1 MITLLNA
8 APEDKIPAVANE
20 AMVQGVFGVISGY
33 DGDDALMNIADG
45 SDEDQLDPNHL
56 YLLLEYATR
65 VEGTEEDDWDDI
77 ANTDRIL
84 RVPIKSGLL
93 VEDSLLSTNVTGQG
107 VTVTFALA
115 SAGAAMV
122 LNTNGFLTLDG
133 ADDDPGTDATVIAKF
148 NRIQNG
154 IVFYEMVS
162 DNIGTV

>member
-20 AMVQGVFGVISGY
+20 AMVQGQYGVISGY
-33 DGDDALMNIADG
+33 DGDDALMNIADTADD
-45 SDEDQLDPNHL
+45 DELDVNNL
-56 YLLLEYATR
+56 YLIMEYATR
-65 VEGTEEDDWDDI
+65 IEGTEEDDWDDI
-77 ANTDRIL
+77 ADEARVN

-115 SAGAAMV
+115 RPGDLMI
-122 LNTNGFLTLDG
+122 LNANGFLTLDG
-133 ADDDPGTDATVIAKF
+133 ADDDPGAGATVIAKF
-148 NRIQNG
+148 KKIING

-162 DNIGTV
+162 DNVDS